1 MPSGCGFAASLAS
14 AANPRAD
21 GARGTARA
29 DVDGSR
35 GATFRKPSSARGRDA
50 PDAREVDDAT
60 RARATVADVR
70 SITRRRDM
78 ARRGDARRCDER
90 GASRAETRRA
100 ETRRDAFVVVESRD
114 VTLKHE

>member
-1 MPSGCGFAASLAS
+1 MPSGCGVAASLAS

-21 GARGTARA
+21 GARGSARA

-90 GASRAETRRA
+90 GASRAEP
-100 ETRRDAFVVVESRD
+100 RRDAFVVVESRD
-114 VTLKHE
+114 VTLKHGW

>member
-1 MPSGCGFAASLAS
+1 MRRRRLARLRGES
-14 AANPRAD
+14 ARAT
-21 GARGTARA
+21 AREEARA

-60 RARATVADVR
+60 RARATVADIR

-78 ARRGDARRCDER
+78 AGRGDARRCDER
-90 GASRAETRRA
+90 GRAAPRRA
-100 ETRRDAFVVVESRD
+100 ETLRDAFVVVESRD
-114 VTLKHE
+114 VTLKHG

>member
-1 MPSGCGFAASLAS
+1 MPSGCGVAASFAS

-21 GARGTARA
+21 RARGSARA

-60 RARATVADVR
+60 RARDRRGCQVDHATTGHGEA
-70 SITRRRDM
+70 RRR
-78 ARRGDARRCDER
+78 
-90 GASRAETRRA
+90 ETM
-100 ETRRDAFVVVESRD
+100 
-114 VTLKHE
+114 